1 MGEMTHIRWA
11 TADGI
16 ARLTL
21 TRPPLN
27 ILTIAM
33 MHEMAEALEAGAR
46 EPGLKAL
53 VVAAEGKAFS
63 AGVAVEEHTADLVEE
78 MLEAFHGVIRLLRN
92 FPALTVAAVQGAA
105 LGGGCE
111 VATVCDIVVAAE
123 GARFGQPE
131 IAVGVFPPV
140 AAVTFPTLIG
150 RSKALELLLT
160 GEALAAT
167 EAARLG
173 LIARAV
179 PADALEA
186 EVKGLIGRLGDKSA
200 AVLRLAKRAVLQGL
214 GQPFEAALE
223 QAEAIYLKE
232 LMPTADAAEGLRAFL
247 EKRKPVW
254 KDR

>member
-1 MGEMTHIRWA
+1 MGGFEDIRWA
-11 TADGI
+11 LAGGV
-16 ARLTL
+16 ARLSL
-21 TRPPLN
+21 ARPPLN

-33 MHEMAEALEAGAR
+33 MREVAAALEAGAR

-63 AGVAVEEHTADLVEE
+63 AGAAVEEHTADLVAE
-78 MLEAFHGVIRLLRN
+78 MLEAFHAMIRRLRN

-111 VATVCDIVVAAE
+111 LATACDLVVAAE
-123 GARFGQPE
+123 GARLGQPE
-131 IAVGVFPPV
+131 VALGVFPP
-140 AAVTFPTLIG
+140 AAAALFPALIG
-150 RSKALELLLT
+150 RGRALELLLT
-160 GEALAAT
+160 GEAVTAA

-179 PADALEA
+179 PAEALER
-186 EVKGLIGRLGDKSA
+186 EVAALVARVQDKSA

-223 QAEAIYLKE
+223 RAEAIYLKE
-232 LMPTADAAEGLRAFL
+232 LMATADAAEGLRAFL
-247 EKRKPVW
+247 EKRQPAW